1 MPHHSASE
9 SEDESNTT
17 ADSDSSV
24 PVEPGM
30 WKAIE
35 ILAERGNRYKVNW
48 VGDDPATGN
57 PWPPSWVNKEDC
69 THALVEGWERKKAAK
84 KRKRRPDSKTVRAR
98 PASTRRSK
106 RLTATRSISVA
117 SAENGGRSLTK
128 VATSTS
134 GVSRLLDSSHGS
146 PTGSIDDGPPR
157 KKTKIIVEVVIPVR
171 KRDGISHSQASSV
184 HRESVAPDSPQHG
197 PSDIEGGESPQH
209 ESMVPETQLH
219 DESIISRPTTPERPN
234 QDPPRV
240 LRSGSSVIS
249 RMKRRTGGSAN
260 DRASSDAMLP
270 ALSLE
275 GSQQSTGGPP
285 PTIFEDYPLTTST
298 QQADFDSQSLE
309 QSVALTQNK
318 ELMQELQEARARL
331 QELEQT
337 LSAKSVE
344 NIQLQTEN
352 EDLSAALGA
361 ANSTVEE
368 CRRLNNLLEDEIE
381 VLKQAHVS
389 AQLEWEKRVQEQ
401 DATISGLRVA
411 KQEADLDRD
420 LFKDNYGHAS
430 SFASEM
436 QGKKEE
442 LEAELTIVKGQLS
455 SGLPMLKGMYE
466 ERIKRLEEEVEKWR
480 TLCHVLTEK
489 DERTN
494 DDMRRR
500 AAEEPE
506 LREEIRRLKL
516 ELTELRAA
524 KLTSVPLADESTPE
538 LEPDAYYV
546 CQFVDVPR
554 ASMCHATFESPKDV
568 EYHALREHY
577 QELLGLI

>member
-1 MPHHSASE
+1 MS
-9 SEDESNTT
+9 
-17 ADSDSSV
+17 
-24 PVEPGM
+24 
-30 WKAIE
+30 
-35 ILAERGNRYKVNW
+35 L
-48 VGDDPATGN
+48 
-57 PWPPSWVNKEDC
+57 
-69 THALVEGWERKKAAK
+69 EGGE
-84 KRKRRPDSKTVRAR
+84 
-98 PASTRRSK
+98 
-106 RLTATRSISVA
+106 
-117 SAENGGRSLTK
+117 
-128 VATSTS
+128 
-134 GVSRLLDSSHGS
+134 
-146 PTGSIDDGPPR
+146 
-157 KKTKIIVEVVIPVR
+157 
-171 KRDGISHSQASSV
+171 
-184 HRESVAPDSPQHG
+184 SPQHG
-197 PSDIEGGESPQH
+197 PSDIEVGELPQH
-209 ESMVPETQLH
+209 ESMVPETQSH
-219 DESIISRPTTPERPN
+219 DESIISRPTTPERP
-234 QDPPRV
+234 DLEPPRV

-249 RMKRRTGGSAN
+249 RMKRRIGGSAN

-270 ALSLE
+270 ALSWE
-275 GSQQSTGGPP
+275 GSQQSAGDPP
-285 PTIFEDYPLTTST
+285 MTIFEDYPLTTST
-298 QQADFDSQSLE
+298 QQADFDSQSL
-309 QSVALTQNK
+309 SVALTQNK

-368 CRRLNNLLEDEIE
+368 CRRVNSLLEDEIE
-381 VLKQAHVS
+381 VLKQAHFS

-401 DATISGLRVA
+401 DATISSLRAA

-442 LEAELTIVKGQLS
+442 LEAELTTVKSQLS

-480 TLCHVLTEK
+480 TLCHILTEK
-489 DERTN
+489 DERTD

-538 LEPDAYYV
+538 LEPDTYYV

-568 EYHALREHY
+568 EDHAFREHY